1 MKKILFLLLII
12 NATLL
17 FGQSQTGGNAQY
29 KLSLSGWVG
38 SSGSNT
44 CGTFRGLQWIS
55 VFYQNGNRQDIFGA
69 YTIRDPNF
77 FDSSFLFDNINYNKN
92 NKIVSLNIHT
102 TNRRGNASC
111 SSYENEG
118 DFPISACMNQYR
130 DFTEFQHHED
140 SGRQI
145 PGNITMKSQP
155 VVTLNTPTG
164 NNLNISSDENLTI
177 TLPDNIDNQ
186 YYNWEYSVGDV
197 TSFTPFPSQ
206 YNNVPILNLK
216 GKDFLSNN
224 DFGKTIYIRVNLGS
238 CNTANPSTSN
248 IIAFTYYKS
257 APHILTSSATPTK
270 CFDTTD
276 GTATLNFDRTLI
288 AGEALQIGL
297 VNTVTGAAVLNQ
309 DITNDLQTS
318 TSYTLQNLPPG
329 IYKLD
334 ILGAYNGNA
343 SYTDGTNHTVN
354 FEITKPTP
362 VTFAMTSQ
370 TNVYCF
376 EGSDGVIDLT
386 ADGGQNQYQYKIIKD
401 GQPFL
406 DWTSFASGN
415 TTAIQNLGAGIYK
428 IKVRDSNLC
437 IAKDPA
443 NSSLE
448 KEITV
453 TITQPS
459 QAIALPTA
467 DIEIVQP
474 LGYGQSNGYISVR
487 VTGGTPNADGS
498 YNFEWRKDSS
508 SGTVISTGITTDALN
523 NPYTIKLA
531 NLLAGTYYLT
541 VKDKNYA
548 NASSQLGNCG
558 IISQEFIVA
567 QPEPLVAVI
576 EIEKQIS
583 CNRYNDDAYQIDTN
597 GNGINDNAEDGN
609 LKVIV
614 TGGVAPYTYKWKVL
628 NNGIY
633 QEIPGAIQP
642 ILSNQSAGTYKIEI
656 RDFNGNTASAEY
668 TFSFP
673 AELLVTTSANAI
685 SCYNQNSGIVSA
697 NATGGTGALTYQ
709 WSSGDTTPTVTGLP
723 GGNYFVLVTDSKSC
737 NVKKNAQIIQ
747 PDQIIITDVLV
758 QNPICFGASNGDIET
773 SISGGK
779 APYSISWSNG
789 ATSVYN
795 MGITSGNYTMT
806 VTDAN
811 GCSSSKQYT
820 LTDPAQL
827 TVDLGVDITLCSG
840 DTQVYNVAINDP
852 LATYQWKDQNGN
864 TVGTL
869 ATITLSNAG
878 TYTVIITD
886 SKGCTATD
894 SVKIKNSSEVLNP
907 QFMLATHAYSEASV
921 VLVNTSPTQPQAVEW
936 IIPTGNTIQI
946 IQKTNNL
953 LELKF
958 SVPGSYEIGLK
969 GIQGE
974 CVKTFYKK
982 VIVEENTSG
991 VTLNPTKA
999 SNITE
1004 FTLLPNPNNGVFKV
1018 LVGLGVQSPIKIRIM
1033 DMVSHEAYPAVI
1045 QPQATYFAVPFN
1057 TSLPAGTYLVIL
1069 ETGNEVLV
1077 KRMLVQ

>member
-1 MKKILFLLLII
+1 MKRILFLLFIITNTFLLGQGVLGKYIIESHIKIKPNNGSYGDGCQNAVAIDVVFNNTTKRILDEDLNNIPSNTYTDYGVRYDNVDANTSPIKMRSTASRQWKRLIGGCGGNGSFTNSVREKSLTYCSNSYVNNDAVDWWNHDISIKIYPKLII
-12 NATLL
+12 QNDANTFLPDDDKITINSHTGFRPEEYNWQYSL
-17 FGQSQTGGNAQY
+17 DNVNWIDLPQFNGQS
-29 KLSLSGWVG
+29 
-38 SSGSNT
+38 
-44 CGTFRGLQWIS
+44 
-55 VFYQNGNRQDIFGA
+55 
-69 YTIRDPNF
+69 
-77 FDSSFLFDNINYNKN
+77 
-92 NKIVSLNIHT
+92 SLNISATDINVQNHIGQNIYFRQQYFT
-102 TNRRGNASC
+102 CSTNAVSNIVFYTILK
-111 SSYENEG
+111 SS
-118 DFPISACMNQYR
+118 P
-130 DFTEFQHHED
+130 H
-140 SGRQI
+140 
-145 PGNITMKSQP
+145 
-155 VVTLNTPTG
+155 
-164 NNLNISSDENLTI
+164 ISSSTI
-177 TLPDNIDNQ
+177 
-186 YYNWEYSVGDV
+186 
-197 TSFTPFPSQ
+197 
-206 YNNVPILNLK
+206 
-216 GKDFLSNN
+216 
-224 DFGKTIYIRVNLGS
+224 
-238 CNTANPSTSN
+238 
-248 IIAFTYYKS
+248 
-257 APHILTSSATPTK
+257 TPTK

-288 AGEALQIGL
+288 SGETLKISL

-309 DITNDLQTS
+309 DITSNLQTS

-329 IYKLD
+329 TYKLD
-334 ILGAYNGNA
+334 ILGTYNGNA
-343 SYTDGTNHTVN
+343 TYTDSPTHTIN

-362 VTFAMTSQ
+362 VTFSMTSQ

-376 EGSDGVIDLT
+376 EGSDGVINLT
-386 ADGGQNQYQYKIIKD
+386 AGGGQNQYQYKIIKD

-406 DWTSFASGN
+406 DWTNFTNGN
-415 TTAIQNLGAGIYK
+415 ITAIQNLSAGIYK
-428 IKVRDSNLC
+428 IKIRDSNLC
-437 IAKDPA
+437 IAKDPT
-443 NSSLE
+443 NSSIE

-459 QAIALPTA
+459 AAIALPSA
-467 DIEIVQP
+467 DIQIVQP
-474 LGYGQSNGYISVR
+474 LGYGLSNGYISVR
-487 VTGGTPNADGS
+487 VTGGTPNTDGS
-498 YNFEWRKDSS
+498 YNFEWRKDAPN
-508 SGTVISTGITTDALN
+508 GTIISTGITTDAVN

-531 NLLAGTYYLT
+531 NLPAGTYYLT

-548 NASSQLGNCG
+548 GASSQLGNCG
-558 IISQEFIVA
+558 IISQEFIVL
-567 QPEPLVAVI
+567 QPEPLVATI

-583 CNRYNDDAYQIDTN
+583 CNLANDYPNKLDLDNN
-597 GNGINDNAEDGN
+597 GVPDEAEDGN
-609 LKVIV
+609 LKVVV
-614 TGGVAPYTYKWKVL
+614 TGGVGAYEYQWQVL
-628 NNGIY
+628 TGGTFQN
-633 QEIPGAIQP
+633 IPGATQA
-642 ILSNQSAGTYKIEI
+642 ILANRSVGTFKVLVN
-656 RDFNGNTASAEY
+656 DVNGNTANAEY
-668 TFSFP
+668 TFVFP
-673 AELLVTTSANAI
+673 PQLSITLSANTI
-685 SCYNQNSGIVSA
+685 SCYNQNTGMVSV
-697 NATGGTGALTYQ
+697 NGTGGTGTLSYQ
-709 WSSGDTTPTVTGLP
+709 WNTSHTTPTVTGLP

-737 NVKKNAQIIQ
+737 KVKGNVQVIQ
-747 PDQIIITDVLV
+747 PDQIIITDVSV
-758 QNPICFGASNGDIET
+758 QNPICFGASNGEIKT

-789 ATSVYN
+789 ATTADN
-795 MGITSGNYTMT
+795 MGIPSGTYTMT

-827 TVDLGVDITLCSG
+827 TTDLGADVTLCSG

-864 TVGTL
+864 TIGTL

-936 IIPTGNTIQI
+936 IIPSGNTIQI
-946 IQKTNNL
+946 IQKTNDL

-1018 LVGLGVQSPIKIRIM
+1018 LVGLGVQNSIKIRIM
-1033 DMVSHEAYPAVI
+1033 DMVSHEVLPAVI
-1045 QPQATYFAVPFN
+1045 QPKAAYFAVPFN